1 MTKEWKFISDG
12 VMAGDCFVNEWFNL
26 QDGIYENGGF
36 IKLFDVTFR
45 CSSRQIA
52 AAIAWRIIV
61 L

>member
-12 VMAGDCFVNEWFNL
+12 VMAGNCFVNEWFNL

-36 IKLFDVTFR
+36 IKLFDVIFR

-52 AAIAWRIIV
+52 NP
-61 L
+61 